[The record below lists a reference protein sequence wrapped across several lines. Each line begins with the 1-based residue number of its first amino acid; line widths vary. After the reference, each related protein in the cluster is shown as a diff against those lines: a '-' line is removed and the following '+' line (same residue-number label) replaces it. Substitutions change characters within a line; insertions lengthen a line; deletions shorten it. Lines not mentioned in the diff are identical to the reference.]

1 MTVLVV
7 VPARG
12 GSRGI
17 PRKNL
22 VEVGGRS
29 LLAWAIDA
37 ARSSSRATRVVVTTD
52 DAEIADAA
60 RAAGADVPFVRPA
73 DLAADDTPDLPVFQ
87 HALGWLEREEGYRPD
102 LVVHLRPTSPARR
115 AGLVDAAVAELE
127 AHPEA
132 TSLRS
137 VSP

>member
-29 LLAWAIDA
+29 LLRWAIEAGLEAHLAD
-37 ARSSSRATRVVVTTD
+37 RVVVSTD
-52 DAEIADAA
+52 DAEIAAAA
-60 RAAGADVPFVRPA
+60 REAGAEVPFVRPSE
-73 DLAADDTPDLPVFQ
+73 LAADDTTDLPVFQ
-87 HALGWLEREEGYRPD
+87 HSLTWLDREEGYRPD
-102 LVVHLRPTSPARR
+102 L
-115 AGLVDAAVAELE
+115 
-127 AHPEA
+127 
-132 TSLRS
+132 
-137 VSP
+137 